1 MKWAHQVS
9 FLWTNVTFLVN
20 TLSKGLRF
28 SEFPVLRKSDTYT
41 WLLQGWK
48 IRFDVMRLGG
58 LESGQHSCL
67 WLTKEQNVLKE
78 IESGKNN

>member
-41 WLLQGWK
+41 
-48 IRFDVMRLGG
+48 
-58 LESGQHSCL
+58 
-67 WLTKEQNVLKE
+67 
-78 IESGKNN
+78 